1 LEKKKESNFGKK
13 NEKINGKKR
22 GKLEK
27 KWKIAKNKLRG
38 KLQCFLH
45 IL

>member
-1 LEKKKESNFGKK
+1 MESNFGKK
-13 NEKINGKKR
+13 KEKINKKK

-27 KWKIAKNKLRG
+27 NGKLQKKKLRG
-38 KLQCFLH
+38 KLQCFPH